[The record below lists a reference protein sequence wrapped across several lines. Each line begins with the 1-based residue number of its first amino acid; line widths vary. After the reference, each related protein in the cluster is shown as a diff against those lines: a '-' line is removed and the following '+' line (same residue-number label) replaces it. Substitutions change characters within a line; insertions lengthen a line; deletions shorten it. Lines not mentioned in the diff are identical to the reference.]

1 MGHGFFNLI
10 VSSLLLCGFSFGG
23 GFAFAREVKPWKDSL
38 RCECLTEGNAF
49 SIRCQAEDQ
58 SFAVT
63 YPVGCRDLSV
73 IHEAGRFQDCSSKN
87 SRKIYA
93 SSPKEKEAA
102 QRTLQQLD
110 FTKWRVRAINA
121 NGYKI
126 TPLMY
131 QGGTGN
137 GMSSSPISCYARTR
151 YYNRSG
157 DELQP
162 GSSVRDQ
169 GKETNWYKR
178 PGSLRGV
185 R

>member
-1 MGHGFFNLI
+1 MRLSFCNFILNSLIICGFF
-10 VSSLLLCGFSFGG
+10 LLGDLAIG
-23 GFAFAREVKPWKDSL
+23 REVRPWNDSL

-49 SIRCQAEDQ
+49 SIRCQAQDQ

-63 YPVGCRDLSV
+63 YPVSCRDLSS
-73 IHEAGRFQDCSSKN
+73 IHEEGRFQDCRAKSSQ
-87 SRKIYA
+87 KIYA
-93 SSPKEKEAA
+93 TSPTEKAAA

-121 NGYKI
+121 NGFKI

-131 QGGTGN
+131 KSNSGR

-151 YYNRSG
+151 YYNKKG

-169 GKETNWYKR
+169 GKETNWYTR
-178 PGSLRGV
+178 PPKRGV